1 MEEQNVQ
8 EEVFWRQLEWLA
20 RKFIASRLN
29 IEIKDD
35 DFKLTRKSKDGG
47 FDGRLIID
55 ITNDGAV
62 SHKILVESKFRTS
75 VKSLPL
81 DDCAKA
87 LIIAFNQA
95 AQTLYIVTNV
105 LFAPQSNEEID
116 KFKRKVNLAV
126 IAVDGI
132 ALKEYVGE
140 NKAILLNQCSAEF
153 LDYIETSSDIDLNIK
168 INNLDEQIEK
178 KTAKQKS
185 KSVCNTGTAKKEYLY
200 KNNSFKNESKEYIK
214 NVNAAAK
221 FTLLS
226 GTAGTGKTVFLT
238 ETLNT
243 LERQGYSTAIFDLQQ
258 LTSPRTLFI
267 KLLESLWEVDLSE
280 LAAQFDYEKEIEDLK
295 ALIAY
300 NSNSQINE
308 NMLSAVTQA
317 ICKRTEEIKGYTDNY
332 YSLLTN
338 YIYYLLKPYEN
349 NNKIVWSFTD
359 LNKSSVE
366 TIDFLYTLLC
376 RIQRI
381 ISVIV
386 EMRPDFILETVSPEL
401 IKCNYYNNFQSISNN
416 PYTIRLVQFD
426 DTDAQKYLAG
436 YLPDIP
442 IYQLNFIIKKVGTLP
457 LYLNATATYI
467 KTKIQHD
474 DICSKA
480 IPDRILKEWIS
491 EFEEHGN
498 STILNSLRYFCKD
511 LEMNICFCITGILD
525 GCLPVSIIE
534 TLCEPEKQTLLF
546 DKLDSISFYKFKGDS
561 YYVKHDYIY
570 DAMNENMSE
579 RLRFTTAK
587 QIYTCAQNPDISFTV
602 TEEKIF
608 QLLFYM
614 QEYEKALEQWFC
626 LEESFYKQHL
636 FCDIIKYGDIALAC
650 YDNLQLLQRQQDV
663 QVKIITSILNA
674 YLQIRI
680 LNAKKFHELLSQYE
694 TICNLKKYSP
704 VGKLMKARLL
714 FYKWNQFFYGAEIEK
729 SYSAILDAKEI
740 VDTNNIEDTVLCASI
755 YWAYALSHK
764 RKTSIEHAIQDYNAG
779 LEKYPNSTIL
789 NVGLK
794 LHQAHAFL
802 RIQPEKSCKIC
813 EEILEDLKEDDCPYH
828 EILQI
833 RVDIVMSKFY
843 ARQYADALEK
853 CEEALQIAR
862 SVNASYQMGRLYN
875 IYAAILLVLGDTDE
889 AETYFSR
896 SYHEFH
902 ESGNHLFAWRAEF
915 NLAQLLFM
923 RAKEKEA
930 VRKFKTLYNSGIP
943 DLGER
948 VQSLTL
954 ENAELAAFLYT
965 IRILKEKGQYKE
977 NAITKLLQHNEIYA
991 QMADCDNETFLRALN
1006 ELSYIHNNY
1015 LIILG

>member
-1 MEEQNVQ
+1 MEDQNMQ

-29 IEIKDD
+29 VEINDD
-35 DFKLTRKSKDGG
+35 DFKLTRKSQDGG

-55 ITNDGAV
+55 ITNDGEV

-126 IAVDGI
+126 IAVDGTD
-132 ALKEYVGE
+132 LKEYVSE
-140 NKAILLNQCSAEF
+140 NKATLLNQCSMEF
-153 LDYIETSSDIDLNIK
+153 LNYIETSSDIDLNIK

-178 KTAKQKS
+178 KNAKRNRRLACS
-185 KSVCNTGTAKKEYLY
+185 AGTAKKEYLY
-200 KNNSFKNESKEYIK
+200 KNSFFKNESKEYIK
-214 NVNAAAK
+214 NINAAAK

-226 GTAGTGKTVFLT
+226 GTAGIGKTVFLT

-295 ALIAY
+295 ALITY
-300 NSNSQINE
+300 NSNSKIND

-349 NNKIVWSFTD
+349 NNKIVWAFTD
-359 LNKSSVE
+359 LNKSGVE

-376 RIQRI
+376 RIQGI
-381 ISVIV
+381 ISVII
-386 EMRPDFILETVSPEL
+386 EIRPDFILETVSPEL
-401 IKCNYYNNFQSISNN
+401 IKCNYYNNFLSISKIS
-416 PYTIRLVQFD
+416 YAIRLVQFD

-442 IYQLNFIIKKVGTLP
+442 IHQLNLIIKKVGTLP
-457 LYLNATATYI
+457 LYLNTTANYI
-467 KTKIQHD
+467 KTKMKHG
-474 DICSKA
+474 DICPKA
-480 IPDRILKEWIS
+480 IPDRILEKWIS
-491 EFEEHGN
+491 DFEEHGN

-511 LEMNICFCITGILD
+511 SEMNTCFCITGILD
-525 GCLPVSIIE
+525 GCLPVPIIE

-587 QIYTCAQNPDISFTV
+587 QIYTCAQNPDISFMI
-602 TEEKIF
+602 TEEKNF

-650 YDNLQLLQRQQDV
+650 YDNLQLSQRQQDV
-663 QVKIITSILNA
+663 QVKIITSVLNA

-680 LNAKKFHELLSQYE
+680 LNAKRFHELLSQYE

-704 VGKLMKARLL
+704 VGKLMKAHLL
-714 FYKWNQFFYGAEIEK
+714 FYKWNLFFM
-729 SYSAILDAKEI
+729 
-740 VDTNNIEDTVLCASI
+740 
-755 YWAYALSHK
+755 ALK
-764 RKTSIEHAIQDYNAG
+764 
-779 LEKYPNSTIL
+779 
-789 NVGLK
+789 
-794 LHQAHAFL
+794 
-802 RIQPEKSCKIC
+802 
-813 EEILEDLKEDDCPYH
+813 
-828 EILQI
+828 
-833 RVDIVMSKFY
+833 
-843 ARQYADALEK
+843 
-853 CEEALQIAR
+853 
-862 SVNASYQMGRLYN
+862 
-875 IYAAILLVLGDTDE
+875 
-889 AETYFSR
+889 
-896 SYHEFH
+896 
-902 ESGNHLFAWRAEF
+902 
-915 NLAQLLFM
+915 
-923 RAKEKEA
+923 
-930 VRKFKTLYNSGIP
+930 
-943 DLGER
+943 
-948 VQSLTL
+948 
-954 ENAELAAFLYT
+954 
-965 IRILKEKGQYKE
+965 
-977 NAITKLLQHNEIYA
+977 
-991 QMADCDNETFLRALN
+991 
-1006 ELSYIHNNY
+1006 
-1015 LIILG
+1015 

>member
-1 MEEQNVQ
+1 MEDQNMQ

-20 RKFIASRLN
+20 QKFITSRLS

-35 DFKLTRKSKDGG
+35 DFMLTNKSKDGG

-55 ITNDGAV
+55 IANDGEV

-116 KFKRKVNLAV
+116 KFKQKVNLTV
-126 IAVDGI
+126 IMVDGT
-132 ALKEYVGE
+132 ALKEYVTE
-140 NKAILLNQCSAEF
+140 NKSTLLNQCSVEF
-153 LDYIETSSDIDLNIK
+153 LDYIETSSDVDLDIK
-168 INNLDEQIEK
+168 INNLDTQIDK
-178 KTAKQKS
+178 KARKRRS
-185 KSVCNTGTAKKEYLY
+185 RSVCNVGAAKKEYLY
-200 KNNSFKNESKEYIK
+200 KNSSFKKESEEYIK
-214 NVNAAAK
+214 NISATAK

-226 GTAGTGKTVFLT
+226 GSAGTGKTVFLT

-243 LERQGYSTAIFDLQQ
+243 LERQGYSTSIFDLQQ
-258 LTSPRTLFI
+258 LASPRTLFI

-280 LAAQFDYEKEIEDLK
+280 LTAQFDYENEIEDLK

-300 NSNSQINE
+300 NSNSKVNE

-317 ICKRTEEIKGYTDNY
+317 ICKRTEDIKGYTDNY

-349 NNKIVWSFTD
+349 NNKIVWAFTD
-359 LNKSSVE
+359 LNKSGIE

-376 RIQRI
+376 RIQGI

-386 EMRPDFILETVSPEL
+386 EMCPSFILETVPPEL
-401 IKCNYYNNFQSISNN
+401 VKCNYYNNFQSISNI
-416 PYTIRLVQFD
+416 PYKIKLVQFD

-436 YLPDIP
+436 YLPGLP
-442 IYQLNFIIKKVGTLP
+442 TQQLNFIINKIGTLP
-457 LYLNATATYI
+457 LYLNTIANYI
-467 KTKIQHD
+467 KTQIQHSH
-474 DICSKA
+474 IHSNA
-480 IPDRILKEWIS
+480 IPDQKLKEWIS
-491 EFEEHGN
+491 EFERHGN
-498 STILNSLRYFCKD
+498 STILNSLRFFGQNPE
-511 LEMNICFCITGILD
+511 LNMCFCITGILD
-525 GCLPVSIIE
+525 GCLPVAIIE
-534 TLCEPEKQTLLF
+534 TLCEPEKQTDLF
-546 DKLDSISFYKFKGDS
+546 DKLDSISFYKYKGDS

-579 RLRFTTAK
+579 RLRLITAK
-587 QIYTCAQNPDISFTV
+587 RIYTCAQKPDIDFTV

-614 QEYEKALEQWFC
+614 QEYEKALDQWFC
-626 LEESFYKQHL
+626 LEESLYKQHL
-636 FCDIIKYGDIALAC
+636 FCAIIKYGNIALTC
-650 YDNLQLLQRQQDV
+650 YDNLPLPQKQQDV
-663 QVKIITSILNA
+663 QVKIITAVLNA

-680 LNAKKFHELLSQYE
+680 LKTENFYQLLLQYE
-694 TICNLKKYSP
+694 TICNLKKYSSA
-704 VGKLMKARLL
+704 GKLLKVCFL

-729 SYSAILDAKEI
+729 SYRAILEAKEI
-740 VDTNNIEDTVLCASI
+740 VDTSNIEDMALCASI

-764 RKTSIEHAIQDYNAG
+764 RITSIEQAIQDYEEG
-779 LEKYPNSTIL
+779 LEKYPDSTIL

-794 LHQAHAFL
+794 LHQAHTFL
-802 RIQPEKSCKIC
+802 RKQPEKSCEIC
-813 EEILEDLKEDDCPYH
+813 EGVLENLKEDDCPYH

-843 ARQYADALEK
+843 AGQYTDALEK
-853 CEEALQIAR
+853 CEEVLQIAR

-875 IYAAILLVLGDTDE
+875 IYAAILLVLGDMDE
-889 AETYFSR
+889 AESYFSR
-896 SYHEFH
+896 SYHEFQ

-915 NLAQLLFM
+915 NQAQLLSV
-923 RAKEKEA
+923 RDKEAGA
-930 VRKFKTLYNSGIP
+930 VRKFKALYSGGIP
-943 DLGER
+943 NMEER
-948 VQSLTL
+948 IQSLTL

-977 NAITKLLQHNEIYA
+977 NAIAELLQRNEVYA
-991 QMADCDNETFLRALN
+991 QMADCDNETFIKALK
-1006 ELSYIHNNY
+1006 ELSYIHNGY

>member
-1 MEEQNVQ
+1 MEDQNMR

-20 RKFIASRLN
+20 RKFITSRLSV
-29 IEIKDD
+29 EIKDN
-35 DFKLTRKSKDGG
+35 DFKLTRKSQDGG

-55 ITNDGAV
+55 ITNDGEV

-126 IAVDGI
+126 IAVDGT
-132 ALKEYVGE
+132 ALKEYVSE
-140 NKAILLNQCSAEF
+140 NKAALLDQCSKEF
-153 LDYIETSSDIDLNIK
+153 LNYIENSSDIDLNIK
-168 INNLDEQIEK
+168 INNLNEQIEK
-178 KTAKQKS
+178 KTAKRKS
-185 KSVCNTGTAKKEYLY
+185 KSVCSAGTAKKEYLY
-200 KNNSFKNESKEYIK
+200 KNSSFKNESKEYIK
-214 NVNAAAK
+214 NINTAAK

-226 GTAGTGKTVFLT
+226 GNAGTGKTVFLI

-243 LERQGYSTAIFDLQQ
+243 LEGQGYSVAIFDLQQ

-300 NSNSQINE
+300 NSNSKINE
-308 NMLSAVTQA
+308 NMLSAVAQA
-317 ICKRTEEIKGYTDNY
+317 ICKRTEEVKGYTDNY
-332 YSLLTN
+332 YFLLTN

-349 NNKIVWSFTD
+349 NNKIIWAFTD
-359 LNKSSVE
+359 LNKSGVE

-376 RIQRI
+376 RIQGI

-386 EMRPDFILETVSPEL
+386 EMRPNFILETVSPEL
-401 IKCNYYNNFQSISNN
+401 IKCNYYNNFQSISNI
-416 PYTIRLVQFD
+416 PYAIKLVPFD

-436 YLPDIP
+436 YLPDLP
-442 IYQLNFIIKKVGTLP
+442 IDQLNFIIKKVGTLP
-457 LYLNATATYI
+457 LYLNTTANYI
-467 KTKIQHD
+467 KTKMQYS
-474 DICSKA
+474 DIRSKA
-480 IPDRILKEWIS
+480 IPDRILKNWIS

-498 STILNSLRYFCKD
+498 STILNSLRYFCND

-534 TLCEPEKQTLLF
+534 TLYEPEKQTLLF

-570 DAMNENMSE
+570 DAMKENMSE
-579 RLRFTTAK
+579 RLRFTAAK
-587 QIYTCAQNPDISFTV
+587 QIYTCAQNPDINFAV

-626 LEESFYKQHL
+626 LEENLYKQHL

-680 LNAKKFHELLSQYE
+680 LNAKKFYELLLQYE
-694 TICNLKKYSP
+694 TICNLKKFFP
-704 VGKLMKARLL
+704 AGKLMKARLL

-740 VDTNNIEDTVLCASI
+740 VDTNNLEDTVLCASI

-764 RKTSIEHAIQDYNAG
+764 RKTSIEQAIQDYKAG

-794 LHQAHAFL
+794 LHQAHTFL
-802 RIQPEKSCKIC
+802 RIQPTKSCKIC
-813 EEILEDLKEDDCPYH
+813 EELLEDLKEDDCPYH

-843 ARQYADALEK
+843 AGQYEDALGK
-853 CEEALQIAR
+853 CEEVLQIAR

-875 IYAAILLVLGDTDE
+875 IYAAILLVLGNTDE
-889 AETYFSR
+889 AETYFTR
-896 SYHEFH
+896 SYHELR

-915 NLAQLLFM
+915 NLAQLLL
-923 RAKEKEA
+923 RDKEKGA

-965 IRILKEKGQYKE
+965 IRILKAKGQYKE
-977 NAITKLLQHNEIYA
+977 NATAKLLQHNEIYA
-991 QMADCDNETFLRALN
+991 QIADCDNEIFFKALN
-1006 ELSYIHNNY
+1006 ELSYIHKDY

>member
-1 MEEQNVQ
+1 MEDQNMQ

-20 RKFIASRLN
+20 RKFIASRLSV
-29 IEIKDD
+29 EIQDD

-55 ITNDGAV
+55 ITNDGEV

-126 IAVDGI
+126 IAVDGT

-140 NKAILLNQCSAEF
+140 NRATLLNQCSAEF
-153 LDYIETSSDIDLNIK
+153 LNYIETSSGIDLNIK

-178 KTAKQKS
+178 KTTKRKRR
-185 KSVCNTGTAKKEYLY
+185 SVCNAKTAKKEYLY
-200 KNNSFKNESKEYIK
+200 KNSSFKNESKEYIK
-214 NVNAAAK
+214 NINAAAK
-221 FTLLS
+221 FTLLC
-226 GTAGTGKTVFLT
+226 GTAGIGKTVFLT

-243 LERQGYSTAIFDLQQ
+243 LEKQGYSTAIFDLQQ

-280 LAAQFDYEKEIEDLK
+280 LATQFDYEKEIEDLK

-300 NSNSQINE
+300 NSNSKINE

-349 NNKIVWSFTD
+349 NNKIVWAFTD
-359 LNKSSVE
+359 LNKSGVE
-366 TIDFLYTLLC
+366 IIDFLYTLLC
-376 RIQRI
+376 RIQGI

-401 IKCNYYNNFQSISNN
+401 VKCNYYNNFQSISNI
-416 PYTIRLVQFD
+416 PYAIRLVQFD

-442 IYQLNFIIKKVGTLP
+442 IRQLNFIIKKVGTLP
-457 LYLNATATYI
+457 LYLNTTANYI
-467 KTKIQHD
+467 KTQMQHC
-474 DICSKA
+474 DIRSKA
-480 IPDRILKEWIS
+480 IPDRILEEWIS
-491 EFEEHGN
+491 EFERHGN
-498 STILNSLRYFCKD
+498 SAILNSLRYFCKD
-511 LEMNICFCITGILD
+511 SEMNICFCITGILD
-525 GCLPVSIIE
+525 GWLPVSIIE

-546 DKLDSISFYKFKGDS
+546 NKLDSISFYKFKGDS

-579 RLRFTTAK
+579 RLRFTIAK
-587 QIYTCAQNPDISFTV
+587 QIYTCAQNPDIDFTV

-614 QEYEKALEQWFC
+614 QEYEKALDQWFC
-626 LEESFYKQHL
+626 LEESLYKQHL
-636 FCDIIKYGDIALAC
+636 FCAIIKYGDIALAC
-650 YDNLQLLQRQQDV
+650 YDNLHLSQRQQDV
-663 QVKIITSILNA
+663 QVKIITSVLNA

-714 FYKWNQFFYGAEIEK
+714 FYNWNQFFYGAEIEK
-729 SYSAILDAKEI
+729 SYSVILDAKEI
-740 VDTNNIEDTVLCASI
+740 VDTNNIEDTVLCANI

-764 RKTSIEHAIQDYNAG
+764 RKTSIEQAIRDYKEG
-779 LEKYPNSTIL
+779 LEKYPESTIL

-794 LHQAHAFL
+794 LHQAHTFL

-813 EEILEDLKEDDCPYH
+813 EEVLEDLKEDDCPYH

-843 ARQYADALEK
+843 AGQYADALEK
-853 CEEALQIAR
+853 CEEVLQIAR

-889 AETYFSR
+889 AEIYFSR
-896 SYHEFH
+896 SYHEFQ
-902 ESGNHLFAWRAEF
+902 ESGNHLFTWRAEF
-915 NLAQLLFM
+915 NLAQLLSTHD
-923 RAKEKEA
+923 KEKEA
-930 VRKFKTLYNSGIP
+930 VRRFKALYNSGIP
-943 DLGER
+943 DLVER
-948 VQSLTL
+948 VQNLTL

-965 IRILKEKGQYKE
+965 TRILKEKGQYKE
-977 NAITKLLQHNEIYA
+977 NAIAKLLQHNEIYA
-991 QMADCDNETFLRALN
+991 QMAECDNETFLKALN
-1006 ELSYIHNNY
+1006 KLSYIHNDY